1 MIEGSRRIIHLGL
14 NFMFAPVTIP
24 IDTEQQIKFQGV
36 LSKNQI
42 AFDQINR
49 TDKLLTFV
57 STKGGS
63 LDVRVGLAGPQVSQL
78 LILSSGQTLP
88 KESFIESADAVCEAF
103 TEVWQEPKQVIHC
116 DSCLRTLYQVM
127 DKHAFQFL
135 WEQRLKQ
142 KEESLNVLN
151 RAVLGGGLR
160 LVIPPT
166 EDKKTQIEIKIESFL
181 SDSRMLFVEVQFAW
195 KQPFPI
201 SDGLNPKALIDEIDN
216 FSINEVGQFIKRGV

>member
-24 IDTEQQIKFQGV
+24 IDTEQQIKFQEL
-36 LSKNQI
+36 LSKKQI
-42 AFDQINR
+42 GFDQFSR

-63 LDVRVGLAGPQVSQL
+63 LEVRVGLAGPQVSQL

-88 KESFIESADAVCEAF
+88 KESFIQSADAVCEVFA
-103 TEVWQEPKQVIHC
+103 EVWKEPKQVIHC
-116 DSCLRTLYQVM
+116 DSCLRSLYQVINH
-127 DKHAFQFL
+127 HAFQFL

-142 KEESLNVLN
+142 KGESLNVLK

-166 EDKKTQIEIKIESFL
+166 EEKKTQIELKIESYL

-195 KQPFPI
+195 KQPVPLEE
-201 SDGLNPKALIDEIDN
+201 GLNPRSLIDEIEAFNND
-216 FSINEVGQFIKRGV
+216 EVTKFIMGA